1 MSTASRFVCSVAVVG
16 VLLAG
21 VATAA
26 TPLAQM
32 PLKASVLAKPNVVF
46 GMDDSGSMDWE
57 ILLDTNSG
65 VLWWSGSSAWDSAN
79 GRPLR
84 SSGRPAYGYLFP
96 VGTGSG
102 GALYNGT
109 FHALPP
115 TPQFAWARSR
125 AFNPLY
131 YDPMQTYA
139 PWAPAHFGG
148 SLRTYADA
156 TPSAA
161 PIHPAASGAATLAVN
176 ADWSSANAN
185 FLSNGFRFY
194 VQQGMQLPPGTVVAS
209 SSAGAGGSPC
219 TSSTRTLTATQT
231 VTTGGGCLASIPYY
245 PATFWHPQ
253 ACTPGADCVNAPD
266 GSGTLKRYEIRPGT
280 SSYPSGRTYAQE
292 MQNFANWFSYYRKR
306 KLMLAASMGR
316 VLEDMSGLRLAVM
329 PFNVNSTLTMY
340 DADHPSASSNR
351 FAAAGHFYLN
361 AMSPQG
367 TPTHQ
372 TVKNIAAQFQSNT
385 SIVQFA
391 CQRNNMFIVTDGFS
405 NTTSTSVPAYDRSTW
420 GSGAPYATTHTGT
433 LADLALAYYTIRL
446 RSDLPAGRVP
456 PSASTAPDA
465 DRNTDLHINTYA
477 ITLGVRGSQ
486 WPANTDPYASPPT
499 WTVPVADDPSMIDD
513 QWHATINGRGRM
525 YLATTPD
532 ETAASLRAGLED
544 MISQV
549 STQGGLA
556 VGTVNLGRG
565 DSRAYR
571 AIYDPA
577 GWTGDVQAVVVN
589 RDDATIASSPTWS
602 AAAQLDARAWSTRV
616 IATASGSFAAGNA
629 TVTALVNPGNTWGSN
644 TDVMNYLRGDRSR
657 EGTSFRV
664 RRSLLGAPINAEPAV
679 DRTTGVVY
687 AATGEGMLHAFD
699 IQGGDAG
706 KELWAFV
713 PRAVLPHIGQTTA
726 RDYVFRP
733 RLDGTPVVRGIGS
746 GNRLLVAGMGPAG
759 RGYYALDV
767 SSPRGLTEEALSG
780 KVKWEFPT
788 AGDATTQA
796 KVGQTVG
803 RPLIVRLDG
812 GGYAVLLTSGYNNT
826 HDGKGRLWVL
836 DADSGSVLKEFV
848 TPDGTLSAEAGLAH
862 VSAFAEA
869 DGSVRY
875 VYGGDLLGNLWRF
888 DLTQASGSSAAV
900 HRLAQ
905 LKGPTGVAQPVTAAP
920 ELLAHQ
926 GQRIV
931 YVGTGRLLDSSDFGS
946 TRVQTLYAIADGT
959 TLSNPRASLVQQV
972 LNVSGAG
979 SLTTNTV
986 DWAVHRGW
994 YVDLPAGE
1002 QLNTQPVLAYGAL
1015 SVVANKTGSSDCSAS
1030 SRLYVM
1036 DVLSGSRFSG
1046 ISYVSW
1052 TISDSSNASAPMAL
1066 LGRDGKVRVV
1076 TLKHEGAQALNREV
1090 AGSGIVPAG
1099 KNAWREVRR

>member
-1 MSTASRFVCSVAVVG
+1 MSTASRFVYSVAALG
-16 VLLAG
+16 MLLAG
-21 VATAA
+21 VASAT

-32 PLKASVLAKPNVVF
+32 PLKASVLAKPNVIF

-57 ILLDTNSG
+57 ILLDTDSG
-65 VLWWSGSSAWDSAN
+65 LLWWNGSTAWDSAN

-84 SSGRPAYGYLFP
+84 SSSRPAYAYLFP
-96 VGTGSG
+96 VGTGAG
-102 GALYNGT
+102 GALYTGSW
-109 FHALPP
+109 HALPP

-131 YDPMQTYA
+131 YDTMQTYA
-139 PWAPAHFGG
+139 PWSPAHFGG

-156 TPSAA
+156 NPSAA
-161 PIHPAASGAATLAVN
+161 LIHPAAAGATTLAVN
-176 ADWSSANAN
+176 AQWNSGHAN
-185 FLSNGFRFY
+185 FQSSGFRFY
-194 VQQGMQLPPGTVVAS
+194 VQSGMQLPPGTVVAS
-209 SSAGAGGSPC
+209 SSAGSGGTPC
-219 TSSTRTLTATQT
+219 GGSTRTLTATQT
-231 VTTGGGCLASIPYY
+231 VGSSACHASIPYY

-253 ACTPGADCVNAPD
+253 ACTLGTDCVSAPD
-266 GSGTLKRYEIRPGT
+266 GSGTLKRYEIRST
-280 SSYPSGRTYAQE
+280 TTTYPSGRTYAQE

-316 VLEDMSGLRLAVM
+316 VLEDMSGLRLGVM
-329 PFNVNSTLTMY
+329 PFNSSATPTIY

-361 AMSPQG
+361 AMSANG

-372 TVKNIAAQFQSNT
+372 AVKNIAAQFQSNT
-385 SIVQFA
+385 SIVQYA

-405 NTTSTSVPAYDRSTW
+405 NTTSTSVPAYSKATW
-420 GSGAPYATTHTGT
+420 GSGAPYATTHNGT
-433 LADLALAYYTIRL
+433 LADLALAYYTLRL
-446 RSDLPAGRVP
+446 RPDLPAGRVP
-456 PSASTAPDA
+456 PSASTAPSA
-465 DRNTDLHINTYA
+465 DLNTDLHINTYG
-477 ITLGVRGSQ
+477 ITLGVRGSL

-549 STQGGLA
+549 STQGGMA
-556 VGTVNLGRG
+556 VGTVNLGRS

-571 AIYDPA
+571 SVYDPA

-589 RDDATIASSPTWS
+589 RDDATVAAAPTWS

-616 IATASGSFAAGNA
+616 IATASGSFSAGNA
-629 TVTALVNPGNTWGSN
+629 TVTAQVNPGNAWGSN
-644 TDVMNYLRGDRSR
+644 ADVMNYLRGDRSR
-657 EGTSFRV
+657 EGTAFRV
-664 RRSLLGAPINAEPAV
+664 RRSLMGSPINAEPAV

-713 PRAVLPHIGQTTA
+713 PSAVLPHIGQTTA
-726 RDYVFRP
+726 RSYGFRP
-733 RLDGTPVVRGIGS
+733 RLDGTPVVRGVGN

-767 SSPRGLTEEALSG
+767 TSPRGLTEAGLAG
-780 KVKWEFPT
+780 KVKWEFPA
-788 AGDATTQA
+788 AGDSTMQA

-803 RPLIVRLDG
+803 RPVIVKLGGG
-812 GGYAVLLTSGYNNT
+812 GGYAVVLTSGYNNT

-836 DADSGSVLKEFV
+836 DADNGSVLKEFV

-862 VSAFAEA
+862 VSAFAEP

-888 DLTQASGSSAAV
+888 DLAQPSGSSAAV

-905 LKGPTGVAQPVTAAP
+905 LKGPTGIAQPVTAAP
-920 ELLAHQ
+920 ELLAHL
-926 GQRIV
+926 GKRIV
-931 YVGTGRLLDSSDFGS
+931 YIGTGRLLDSSDFGS
-946 TRVQTLYAIADGT
+946 TRVQTVYAIADGS
-959 TLSNPRASLVQQV
+959 TLSNPRGSLVQQV
-972 LNVSGAG
+972 LNVSGSG
-979 SLTTNTV
+979 SLTANAV

-1002 QLNTQPVLAYGAL
+1002 QANTQPVLAYGAL

-1036 DVLSGSRFSG
+1036 DVLTGSRFSG

-1052 TISDSSNASAPMAL
+1052 TISDSSNASAPIAL

-1076 TLKHEGAQALNREV
+1076 TLKHEGAQAMSREV